1 MLSPKILGRYLELAE
16 DEASLVTR
24 APEGRRKALE
34 GRSLLE
40 DFMLAVRG
48 VGRDALLARRGT
60 LPRVPLEIPAFTVG
74 RDLAARKMFS
84 LILLCELA

>member
-1 MLSPKILGRYLELAE
+1 MGAL
-16 DEASLVTR
+16 
-24 APEGRRKALE
+24 EGRRKALE
-34 GRSLLE
+34 GRALFLL
-40 DFMLAVRG
+40 FIGAVRG
-48 VGRDALLARRGT
+48 VSRDALLARRGT